1 MSSIQERRTAL
12 TGESHYEVIE
22 YETGTINT
30 QSNRKILPLASLRKY
45 SFCVIYIGFE
55 IICLS

>member
-22 YETGTINT
+22 YGTGTINT
-30 QSNRKILPLASLRKY
+30 QSNRKILPLSPPRGTLNGGAVYR
-45 SFCVIYIGFE
+45 CCTPGT
-55 IICLS
+55 